1 MQNYK
6 KSILGI
12 IFLCAVVFVFC
23 QQGFHIEAKEA
34 ISVITNTTKY
44 TNKNVKITI
53 TFPAGMKVS
62 TVKYVSGSHSRSF
75 TNKNGKTLKIAGNKA
90 SVSVSKNATYTF
102 YYVLQDGGTATKK
115 ITVKNIDKTKPTMNP
130 TYKVMNQ
137 SATITLNGSDKGSG
151 LSYVKYVKGTLT
163 DPESAKWSTKAK
175 TIKGVKVF
183 SVASE
188 GNYSI
193 LIADKAGNKFVKKLK
208 VTLELR
214 AAWISYLEYNS
225 AGVSEM
231 TQAQFQTY
239 INNMFDKCIDMS
251 MNTVIV
257 QVRPSG
263 DALYKSS
270 YFPWSSYVS
279 GKQGTSPGYDP
290 LAYMVK
296 AAHSRGLSLYAW
308 INPYRVSATSTSV
321 GNLSVNNQARK
332 WRSSNSSSVKRNVLT
347 YNSQLYYN
355 PSKSEVRTLIVNG
368 VKEIVKNYD
377 VEGIIFDDY
386 FYPNLGTGYKTNFDY
401 TEYKQYKAACELDQ
415 TTAKSIVNWRR
426 SNVNVLLK
434 RVKAAIKSIDSSV
447 EFGVS
452 PQGNLTNLSSVSAN
466 YCDVSTWMNS
476 TSYIDFIAPQIY
488 WSTSN
493 SVSPYEK
500 VVNQWIDKRTSDNT
514 KIYVAIA
521 VYKAG
526 LTKKEANALSPADL
540 RWYSSRTNLKEQVSI
555 GRETGEVDGFMFY
568 RYDNMVSIKAATEME
583 NLLSIL

>member
-6 KSILGI
+6 KLVKGI
-12 IFLCAVVFVFC
+12 FCLCVLVFVIC
-23 QQGFHIEAKEA
+23 QQEHHIEASKTVSIAASTLE
-34 ISVITNTTKY
+34 Y
-44 TNKNVKITI
+44 TNKNVKITL
-53 TFPAGMKVS
+53 TFPKSMKVS

-75 TNKNGKTLKIAGNKA
+75 TNKNGKTLKITSNKT
-90 SVSVSKNATYTF
+90 SVSVSKNAVYTF
-102 YYVLQDGGTATKK
+102 YYVLQNGTTATKK
-115 ITVKNIDKTKPTMNP
+115 ITVMNIDKTKPAMNP

-137 SATITLNGSDKGSG
+137 SAAITLNGSDKASG

-163 DPESAKWSTKAK
+163 DPESAKWNTKAK
-175 TIKGVKVF
+175 TIKGVKSF

-193 LIADKAGNKFVKKLK
+193 LMADRAGNKLVKKIN
-208 VTLELR
+208 VTLELK
-214 AAWISYLEYNS
+214 AVWISYLEYTS

-239 INNMFDKCIDMS
+239 INKMFDKCVDMA

-263 DALYKSS
+263 DALYQSS

-290 LAYMVK
+290 LAYMVG
-296 AAHSRGLSLYAW
+296 AAHSRGLSFNAW

-332 WRSSNSSSVKRNVLT
+332 WRASNSSNIKRNVLT
-347 YNSQLYYN
+347 YNGQLYYN
-355 PSKSEVRTLIVNG
+355 PSKSDVRTLIVNG

-377 VEGIIFDDY
+377 VEGIVFDDY
-386 FYPNLGTGYKTNFDY
+386 FYPNLGTKYKTNFDY
-401 TEYKQYKAACELDQ
+401 TEYKQYKAACQLDQ

-426 SNVNVLLK
+426 SNVNALLK
-434 RVKAAIKSIDSSV
+434 RVKSAIKSIDSSV

-452 PQGNLTNLSSVSAN
+452 PQGNLANLSSVSAN
-466 YCDVSTWMNS
+466 YCDVSTWMNA

-488 WSTSN
+488 WSTAN

-500 VVNQWIDKRTSDNT
+500 VVNQWLDKRTSNKT

-540 RWYSSRTNLKEQVSI
+540 RWYSTKANLKEQVSI

-568 RYDNMVSIKAATEME
+568 RYDNMVSSKASTEMK